1 MVKSAAVAAALLA
14 VPALAL
20 SACSPNQNPSKSEGT
35 PPSVWT
41 GSSSPSSGPSSQAPA
56 SQGKKL
62 TANLSAPDGKP
73 VATATF
79 DFSGGYAT
87 ITVKTTAGGVL
98 APGFHGMHIHSV
110 GKCEAN
116 SVAPTGGTPGD
127 FDSAGG
133 HLQVAGHTGHPA
145 SGDLTPLFVRADGS
159 GKVVA
164 TTDAFTADDLKG
176 PEGSA
181 LIIHQGPDNFAN
193 IPQRYTHDGVPGPDA
208 ETLAT
213 GDSGGR
219 VACAVLAPATAA
231 ASTSVSTSTST
242 VTETTGV
249 PVPPA
254 TSPTT

>member
-127 FDSAGG
+127 FLSAGG
-133 HLQVAGHTGHPA
+133 HYQAPGHTAHPA
-145 SGDLTPLFVRADGS
+145 SGDLTSLHVRGDGS
-159 GKVVA
+159 A
-164 TTDAFTADDLKG
+164 ELTTTTDTITADELLAAPG
-176 PEGSA
+176 TA
-181 LIIHQGPDNFAN
+181 IIIHEKSDNFAN
-193 IPQRYTHDGVPGPDA
+193 IPSRYTSSDGTAGPDP
-208 ETLAT
+208 ETMAT
-213 GDSGGR
+213 GDAGKR
-219 VACAVLAPATAA
+219 VACGVI
-231 ASTSVSTSTST
+231 
-242 VTETTGV
+242 TG
-249 PVPPA
+249 
-254 TSPTT
+254 